1 MIIVNGEL
9 IAQGSQFSLNDV
21 EVITGVV
28 DLEEVRAYRYGMSRA
43 PPRRCGGLIERTRS
57 APSRGMQA
65 IQSPAYERIEID
77 FSLSRPGS
85 DLDLSI
91 GPSPKLKPRYHL
103 PEEEIALGPAAWLWD
118 YLRRSKA
125 AGACASVV
133 VVIIIDTD
141 PQASLSHSV

>member
-28 DLEEVRAYRYGMSRA
+28 DLEEVRAYRYGTPKSPRPLCGVLIARA
-43 PPRRCGGLIERTRS
+43 RS
-57 APSRGMQA
+57 APSRGIQA
-65 IQSPAYERIEID
+65 IQAPSYQRIEID
-77 FSLSRPGS
+77 FSLSRSGS

-91 GPSPKLKPRYHL
+91 APSPKLTPRYHL

-125 AGACASVV
+125 AGRYYSVDV
-133 VVIIIDTD
+133 SIVINSHS
-141 PQASLSHSV
+141 QASSCPSV